1 MKLTG
6 FTSIIGDAKPTFVDT
21 TLSTLVY
28 EGYESGSTFII
39 CKIDLST
46 PVVSRAYATGNW
58 SDRLTLTYQ

>member
-6 FTSIIGDAKPTFVDT
+6 FPSIIGDAKPTFVDT

-46 PVVSRAYATGNW
+46 PVVSRTYATGNW